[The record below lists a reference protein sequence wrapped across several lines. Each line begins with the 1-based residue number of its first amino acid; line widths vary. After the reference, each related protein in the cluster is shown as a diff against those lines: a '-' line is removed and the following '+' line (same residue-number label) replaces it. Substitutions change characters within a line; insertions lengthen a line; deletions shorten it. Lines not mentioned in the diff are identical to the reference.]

1 MQLREMV
8 SESIPT
14 PRFGGQGKRETA
26 RVLSLIFR
34 GRNSVSEPVSNHL
47 NRRYGINTDPRIP
60 IPDPDCGLLNQKS
73 GHFRPKYDDFLYSKL
88 HLPPFAY
95 RLTLFVNPFDTLNH
109 EVIHFNEGIGFCL
122 NINWGRGG
130 I

>member
-1 MQLREMV
+1 MRLREMI

-26 RVLSLIFR
+26 RVLSLFFR

-47 NRRYGINTDPRIP
+47 NRRYRIDTDSRIP
-60 IPDPDCGLLNQKS
+60 SPDIDCGLLNQNS
-73 GHFRPKYDDFLYSKL
+73 GHFRPKYACFLYSKL

-95 RLTLFVNPFDTLNH
+95 RLTFL
-109 EVIHFNEGIGFCL
+109 
-122 NINWGRGG
+122 
-130 I
+130 